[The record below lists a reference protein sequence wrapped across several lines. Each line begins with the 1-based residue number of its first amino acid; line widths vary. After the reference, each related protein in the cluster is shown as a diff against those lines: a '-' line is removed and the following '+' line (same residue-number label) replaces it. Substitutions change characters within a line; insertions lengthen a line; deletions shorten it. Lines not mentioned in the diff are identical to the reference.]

1 MVEEI
6 LPNLFRI
13 EVPLPKNP
21 LRSIN
26 SYVIISEERNLIIDT
41 GFNRSECRQALEGG
55 LDELGVDLEKTDFFI
70 THLHADHSGLVT
82 ELAGSTSKIYFNRID
97 ARIIQTWRNWDD
109 MIEYAGR
116 SGFPKDQLERAL
128 KSHPGVKY
136 SPNKIPEFSYVGQGD
151 VIEIGD
157 FRFVCI
163 ETPGHSKG
171 HTCLF
176 DAGRRLFISGDHVL
190 SDITPNIQCWS
201 DQDNHLKQ
209 YLASLDKVYD
219 LEVNLVL
226 PGHRNRFSDLK
237 KRIDELKEHH
247 RRRTDE
253 VLSVLDGG
261 GMNAFQVAS
270 KMSWDIDIDEWEM
283 FPIAQKWFATGETI
297 AHLRFLEDEGMI
309 TRVSGQELITYIA

>member
-55 LDELGVDLEKTDFFI
+55 LDELGVDLKKTDFFI

-82 ELAGSTSKIYFNRID
+82 ELASSTSKIYFNRID
-97 ARIIQTWRNWDD
+97 AKIIQTWRNWDD

-116 SGFPKDQLERAL
+116 NGFPKDQLERAL

-136 SPNKIPEFSYVGQGD
+136 SPSKIPEFSYVGQND
-151 VIEIGD
+151 VIKIGD
-157 FRFVCI
+157 FQFVCI

-171 HTCLF
+171 HTCLY
-176 DAGRRLFISGDHVL
+176 DADRSLFISGDHVL
-190 SDITPNIQCWS
+190 YDITPNIQCWS

-219 LEVNLVL
+219 LEVSLVL
-226 PGHRNRFSDLK
+226 PGHRKRFDDLK

-270 KMSWDIDIDEWEM
+270 KMSWDIDIDEWDM

-297 AHLRFLEDEGMI
+297 AHLRFLEDEGLI
-309 TRVSGQELITYIA
+309 TRVSGQELVTYIA